1 MDAKIQAIIDMIDNV
16 LEDTS
21 VPKNIRKALADAKV
35 RLRGSEET
43 IVKVSAAIYFIEPVS
58 EDVNMPA
65 HARTQVWSI
74 ISALEAIKH

>member
-1 MDAKIQAIIDMIDNV
+1 MDAKIQAIINMIDNV

-21 VPKNIRKALADAKV
+21 VPKNIRKALAEAKV
-35 RLRGSEET
+35 RLRGSEEV
-43 IVKVSAAIYFIEPVS
+43 IVQVSAAIYLIEPVS

-74 ISALEAIKH
+74 VSALEAIKH